1 MFSVVVNGVRY
12 GGCPPGTFCLSRF
25 EFYAMRL
32 DFWTIGISLL
42 ALWLLLSAL
51 KTLLSEACS
60 VELPE
65 RNVESVANPNFE
77 QMRADYYLK
86 SMYDI

>member
-1 MFSVVVNGVRY
+1 VVVDGVRY
-12 GGCPPGTFCLSRF
+12 GGCPPGTFCFSRF
-25 EFYAMRL
+25 EFYAMRFDL
-32 DFWTIGISLL
+32 WSIGISLL

-51 KTLLSEACS
+51 KGLLSEVGS
-60 VELPE
+60 IELLE

-77 QMRADYYLK
+77 QMRSDYYLK